1 MRTNRTKEEF
11 IIAMKKEI
19 AERNKLQK
27 LYNKVVLPTLEK
39 FNGKVLNIRLK
50 NAIQEKL
57 PPLFYVKEE
66 GRMIGGVE
74 FSLNRRND
82 TNYYDMAS
90 LYFIVVCDDERINF
104 EKSKDDEQ
112 TRKIMLSFNAETSEI
127 KMGISQYNAYM
138 KKAEKLEAMIKD
150 FNLMPYCLRSEFN
163 KNDFWVAL

>member
-11 IIAMKKEI
+11 ISAMKKEI

-27 LYNKVVLPTLEK
+27 LYNEVVLPTLEK
-39 FNGKVLNIRLK
+39 FNGKVINIRLK
-50 NAIQEKL
+50 NAIQEQL

-66 GRMIGGVE
+66 GRRNGVVE

-90 LYFIVVCDDERINF
+90 LYFIVVCDNERINF
-104 EKSKDDEQ
+104 DKSKDDEQ
-112 TRKIMLSFNAETSEI
+112 TRKFMLSFNASTSEI
-127 KMGISQYNAYM
+127 KRAISQYDVYM
-138 KKAEKLEAMIKD
+138 KKAEKIEAMIKD